1 MSLYRVRFSQNI
13 HTRFFIYKINTR
25 RSILRNKIYNRLD
38 IKIFPVYA
46 THMHRWIF
54 VTKIIRVYLCK
65 CLTILFFRLSN
76 SELEAS
82 LPTPFRRVMNFL
94 SCGQIATFQDAF
106 CDRVHLAQLHI
117 RRKLRC
123 IVLHDAATQRRV
135 VVTLVIE
142 LR

>member
-1 MSLYRVRFSQNI
+1 MNLRHKNHTSLFMQVPNHSLFS
-13 HTRFFIYKINTR
+13 FI
-25 RSILRNKIYNRLD
+25 
-38 IKIFPVYA
+38 
-46 THMHRWIF
+46 
-54 VTKIIRVYLCK
+54 
-65 CLTILFFRLSN
+65 
-76 SELEAS
+76 ELEAS

-106 CDRVHLAQLHI
+106 CDREHLAQLHI